1 MSYIVEFFS
10 HYIVVIIIVGTLLVF
25 YISFTSAKE
34 WLRQTFSSRNT
45 EEKLI
50 NSIIRRMNNDGYKC
64 QKVEGVLTYWLNG
77 RVYRTYITKTG
88 ANNFRMEVVDY
99 LTIDDWDKIS
109 YEGKSVLANYV
120 NSNCQYTTFV
130 SSDNGVM
137 CSFVAAINSSSDF
150 MEQAKISY
158 KIIGES
164 LETANSILPQIKN
177 NYTIKKQEN
186 HIGFNIN
193 RNK

>member
-88 ANNFRMEVVDY
+88 ANN
-99 LTIDDWDKIS
+99 L
-109 YEGKSVLANYV
+109 
-120 NSNCQYTTFV
+120 
-130 SSDNGVM
+130 
-137 CSFVAAINSSSDF
+137 
-150 MEQAKISY
+150 
-158 KIIGES
+158 
-164 LETANSILPQIKN
+164 
-177 NYTIKKQEN
+177 
-186 HIGFNIN
+186 
-193 RNK
+193 